1 MKALVINEFG
11 DPKVFRQQTL
21 PYPRTLASNQVLIK
35 IAASSVNPVDI
46 KIRSGAASVIAPE
59 FPAILH
65 GDVAGTIV
73 QIGTEVTKF
82 QMGDQVYGCAG
93 GVKGMAGALAEYM
106 VADADLLAIKPH
118 SLSMT
123 EAAALP
129 LVGITAY
136 EALFQRT
143 KILPGQKVLIHGGTG
158 GVGHI
163 AIQLAKAQGA
173 TVFTTVSSP
182 EKSLI
187 AKKIGADVMIDYRTT
202 TVENYVNAYTKGQGF
217 NLVFDTVGGANLDRS
232 FEAAALN
239 GMVVSISTHSEH
251 NLSLLHNKG
260 LTLHVVF
267 MLIPLLHNI
276 NRANHGAILQE
287 LARLVD
293 EGKVC
298 PLIDSQFSFVE
309 VAQAHQRAE
318 SGLAI
323 GKVILT
329 QDL

>member
-1 MKALVINEFG
+1 MKALVINDFG
-11 DPKVFRQQTL
+11 DPNIFQQQNV
-21 PYPRTLASNQVLIK
+21 PYPRTLASTRVLIQV
-35 IAASSVNPVDI
+35 AASSVNPVDT

-65 GDVAGTIV
+65 GDVTGTIV

-82 QMGDQVYGCAG
+82 QIGDQVYGCAG
-93 GVKGMAGALAEYM
+93 GVKGMVGALAEYM

-118 SLSMT
+118 SLSMA

-187 AKKIGADVMIDYRTT
+187 AKKIGADVVIDYRTT
-202 TVENYVNAYTKGQGF
+202 TVENYVNAYTKGKGF
-217 NLVFDTVGGANLDRS
+217 NLVFDTVGGTNLDRS
-232 FEAAALN
+232 FEAVALN
-239 GMVVSISTHSEH
+239 GTVISISTHSEH

-260 LTLHVVF
+260 LTLHVIF

-276 NRANHGAILQE
+276 NRANYGAILHQ

-293 EGKVC
+293 EGKVF
-298 PLIDSQFSFVE
+298 PLIDSQFNFSA

>member
-11 DPKVFRQQTL
+11 TPNLFQRQTL
-21 PYPRTLASNQVLIK
+21 PYPSTLAPNQVLIK
-35 IAASSVNPVDI
+35 VAATSVNPVDY
-46 KIRSGAASVIAPE
+46 KIRLGSASGIAPY
-59 FPAILH
+59 FPAVLH

-73 QIGTEVTKF
+73 QVGTEVTKF
-82 QMGDQVYGCAG
+82 QIGDQVYGCAG
-93 GVKGMAGALAEYM
+93 GVKGLSGALAEYM
-106 VADADLLAIKPH
+106 VADADLLALKPQT
-118 SLSMT
+118 LSMAN
-123 EAAALP
+123 AAALP

-136 EALFQRT
+136 EALFQRS
-143 KILPGQKVLIHGGTG
+143 KILPGQTVLIHGGTG

-163 AIQLAKAQGA
+163 AIQLAKLQGA

-182 EKSLI
+182 EKSVI
-187 AKKIGADVMIDYRTT
+187 AKNLGADVVINYRET
-202 TVENYVNAYTKGQGF
+202 TVEDYVKTYTKRKGF

-232 FEAAALN
+232 FEATALN
-239 GMVVSISTHSEH
+239 GTVISISTHSEH

-287 LARLVD
+287 LSYLVD
-293 EGKVC
+293 EGKVR
-298 PLIDSQFSFVE
+298 PLIDSQFGFSE

-318 SGLAI
+318 SGQAI

>member
-11 DPKVFRQQTL
+11 TPNVFQRQTL
-21 PYPRTLASNQVLIK
+21 AYPSTLAPNQVLIK
-35 IAASSVNPVDI
+35 VAATSLNPVDL
-46 KIRSGAASVIAPE
+46 KIRSGTASGIAPE
-59 FPAILH
+59 FPAVLH

-73 QIGTEVTKF
+73 QMGTEVTKF
-82 QMGDQVYGCAG
+82 QIGDQVYGCAG
-93 GVKGMAGALAEYM
+93 GVKGLAGALAEYM
-106 VADADLLAIKPH
+106 VANADLLALKPRT
-118 SLSMT
+118 LSMAN
-123 EAAALP
+123 AAAFP

-136 EALFQRT
+136 EALFQRS
-143 KILPGQKVLIHGGTG
+143 KILPGQKVLVHGGTG
-158 GVGHI
+158 GVGHL

-182 EKSLI
+182 EKSVI
-187 AKKIGADVMIDYRTT
+187 AKNLGADVVINYRET
-202 TVENYVNAYTKGQGF
+202 TVEDYVKTYTKGKGF

-232 FEAAALN
+232 FEAVALN
-239 GMVVSISTHSEH
+239 GTVISISTHSEH

-267 MLIPLLHNI
+267 MLIPMLHNI

-287 LARLVD
+287 LSYLVD
-293 EGKVC
+293 EGKVR
-298 PLIDSQFSFVE
+298 PLIDSQFGFSE

-318 SGLAI
+318 SGQAI

>member
-11 DPKVFRQQTL
+11 SSNVFEQKPV
-21 PYPRTLASNQVLIK
+21 PYPRILTPKQVLIK
-35 IAASSVNPVDI
+35 VAASSVNPVDI
-46 KIRSGAASVIAPE
+46 KIRSGAASGIAPE

-65 GDVAGTIV
+65 GDVAGTIA
-73 QIGTEVTKF
+73 QIGTGVTKF
-82 QMGDQVYGCAG
+82 QIGDQVYGCAG
-93 GVKGMAGALAEYM
+93 GVKGTAGALAEYM
-106 VADADLLAIKPH
+106 VADADLLALKPQI
-118 SLSMT
+118 LTMT

-143 KILPGQKVLIHGGTG
+143 KILPGQKVLVHGGTG

-182 EKSLI
+182 EKSII
-187 AKKIGADVMIDYRTT
+187 AKKLGADVVINYRET
-202 TVENYVNAYTKGQGF
+202 TVENYVNTYTKDKGF
-217 NLVFDTVGGANLDRS
+217 NLIFDTVGGTNLDRS
-232 FEAAALN
+232 FEVAALN
-239 GMVVSISTHSEH
+239 STVVSISTHSEH

-267 MLIPLLHNI
+267 MLIPLIHNI
-276 NRANHGAILQE
+276 NRANHGAILQN
-287 LARLVD
+287 LGYLVD
-293 EGKVC
+293 AGKVR
-298 PLIDSQFSFVE
+298 PLIDSQFGFSE

-318 SGLAI
+318 SGQAI